1 MWKILS
7 CVNPDRDFHV
17 HILES
22 KTHQILTERFS
33 SFLSSDSSFHELE
46 KVTTLWLNL
55 NLFCK
60 NRVLSSVWFF
70 VYIAIYQVFE
80 NSKSEYVREEN
91 KYARKFVRANISTN
105 KVYESSACTS
115 KVFRNDLTPTSNH
128 FNSFFPGGLIK
139 STCLFPAYHC
149 HLNLHSV
156 PNQQ

>member
-105 KVYESSACTS
+105 KVS
-115 KVFRNDLTPTSNH
+115 KFQQTKQPHWTPHGSEEVSCGTVLSRTH
-128 FNSFFPGGLIK
+128 ELFSFSDYIIFKGNSV
-139 STCLFPAYHC
+139 A
-149 HLNLHSV
+149 
-156 PNQQ
+156 